1 MTKRFSHC
9 GICWNTT
16 DSCCEKTLSNCF
28 IIKCLHWGFCPLNC
42 VSQFETQKLKKYWYI
57 EYYSRFRPVMFYNMN
72 LLNSFWFS
80 WLRSL
85 WYLIFQQFLNFFIHI
100 VRDKSLS
107 EDAYFVI
114 IDKLAV
120 QKFLLDTNNIYRVS
134 KRLMNSDL
142 QATKANKS

>member
-1 MTKRFSHC
+1 M
-9 GICWNTT
+9 
-16 DSCCEKTLSNCF
+16 
-28 IIKCLHWGFCPLNC
+28 
-42 VSQFETQKLKKYWYI
+42 
-57 EYYSRFRPVMFYNMN
+57 
-72 LLNSFWFS
+72 
-80 WLRSL
+80 
-85 WYLIFQQFLNFFIHI
+85 
-100 VRDKSLS
+100 RDKSLS